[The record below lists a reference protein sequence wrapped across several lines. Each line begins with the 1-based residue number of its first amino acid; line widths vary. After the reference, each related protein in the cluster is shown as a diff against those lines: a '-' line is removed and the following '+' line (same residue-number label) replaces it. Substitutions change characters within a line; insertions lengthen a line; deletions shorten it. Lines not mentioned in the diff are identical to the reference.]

1 MLNPKELKEALKQHL
16 ESGELT
22 RALERHRIKNLAV
35 FLLRENPY
43 TALRRW
49 AITDAQYER
58 LNAVYE
64 DLGLG
69 ELKDYMRSYRY
80 SESARTHNFSTG
92 CGYSIFDSDLLGGCM
107 DGRVLAAFKD
117 AGLVID

>member
-1 MLNPKELKEALKQHL
+1 MLNPKELKEALNQHL
-16 ESGELT
+16 GSGELT

-35 FLLRENPY
+35 FFLRENPY

-49 AITDAQYER
+49 AITDSQYDR

-69 ELKDYMRSYRY
+69 ELKEYMRNYRH
-80 SESARTHNFSTG
+80 SDRKNTHNFSTG
-92 CGYSIFDSDLLGGCM
+92 CGYSIFDADLLGGDM
-107 DGRVLAAFKD
+107 DGRVLTAFKD

>member
-1 MLNPKELKEALKQHL
+1 MRKPAKETIIEASKNGTLAGLL
-16 ESGELT
+16 EK
-22 RALERHRIKNLAV
+22 HRIKNLAV
-35 FLLRENPY
+35 FFLRENPY

>member
-1 MLNPKELKEALKQHL
+1 MRKSAKETIIEASENGTLA
-16 ESGELT
+16 EL
-22 RALERHRIKNLAV
+22 LDKHRIKNLAV
-35 FLLRENPY
+35 FFLRENPY

-49 AITDAQYER
+49 AITDSQYER

-69 ELKDYMRSYRY
+69 ELKDYMRNYRY
-80 SESARTHNFSTG
+80 SESARAHNFSTG

>member
-1 MLNPKELKEALKQHL
+1 MLNPKELKEALNRHL

-22 RALERHRIKNLAV
+22 RALEEHRIKNLAV
-35 FLLRENPY
+35 FFLRENPY

-49 AITDAQYER
+49 AITDPQYER

-80 SESARTHNFSTG
+80 SESAHTHNFSTG
-92 CGYSIFDSDLLGGCM
+92 CGYSIFDADLLGG
-107 DGRVLAAFKD
+107 DASGRVLAAFKS

>member
-1 MLNPKELKEALKQHL
+1 MRKPAEETIIEASKNGTLAMLL
-16 ESGELT
+16 EK
-22 RALERHRIKNLAV
+22 HRIKNLAV
-35 FLLRENPY
+35 FFLRENPY

-69 ELKDYMRSYRY
+69 ELKDYMRAIVIPKAPAPIT
-80 SESARTHNFSTG
+80 SARDVDTAS
-92 CGYSIFDSDLLGGCM
+92 SIRTC
-107 DGRVLAAFKD
+107 
-117 AGLVID
+117 

>member
-16 ESGELT
+16 DSGELT
-22 RALERHRIKNLAV
+22 RALEKHRIKNLAV
-35 FLLRENPY
+35 FFLRENQY

-49 AITDAQYER
+49 AITDSQYKR

-64 DLGLG
+64 ELGLG
-69 ELKDYMRSYRY
+69 ELKDYMRGYRY
-80 SESARTHNFSTG
+80 SESACTHNFSTG
-92 CGYSIFDSDLLGGCM
+92 GGYSIFDSDLLGGCM
-107 DGRVLAAFKD
+107 DGCVLAAFKN

>member
-1 MLNPKELKEALKQHL
+1 MLNPKELKEALNRHL

-22 RALERHRIKNLAV
+22 RALEKHRLKNLAI

-43 TALRRW
+43 TAIRRW
-49 AITDAQYER
+49 AITDMQYER
-58 LNAVYE
+58 LNAVYK

-80 SESARTHNFSTG
+80 SETAHTHNFSTG
-92 CGYSIFDSDLLGGCM
+92 CGYSIFDSDLLGGNM
-107 DGRVLAAFKD
+107 DGRVLDAFKN
-117 AGLVID
+117 AGLTID